1 MSTIHVIQGGSA
13 AESLRDALAQ
23 AGRDEH
29 VVGLLDDLAVG
40 PLQGVDET
48 PDTRAAFWQHVL
60 GDQIPDWH
68 AQIEAEL
75 ARLDALAA
83 DSGQVVV
90 WHAPSVGDKLL
101 LRRVAYH
108 LRNVPQRLNE
118 VRMSPADLDAPARAA
133 LTRTDQAC
141 ATGMFPPAAF
151 ARKRPVA
158 APISVLRI
166 GRLALEWQEAK
177 HLNAELR
184 YWVSNTIKSGHYT
197 DLDALILAHAEA
209 GWPRATAR
217 RQHHGRRRPRRAVR
231 QRFDRVVALPRT
243 GGSRPPRAAGRRAGR
258 PLFHAGARGSVRPL
272 TSLHLLFRPL
282 SHSTMARTRA
292 PDHESQREQILD
304 LAAEKFAQTSYPST
318 SMSDLATASGTSK
331 ARLYHYYESKEAI
344 LFDLLDR
351 YTKRLMLIIAEVEGA
366 SQRRGLSERDAFAEL
381 VRAFL
386 AEYETSHSRHV
397 ALLNDVKYLE
407 DAQRE
412 IVLDRQRDIVA
423 AFARQL
429 ARAYPDRISKENQ
442 TSVTMMVF
450 GMINW
455 TFTWLKPGGRLGYR
469 DFAEQVIDLMERG
482 LSGTA

>member
-1 MSTIHVIQGGSA
+1 
-13 AESLRDALAQ
+13 
-23 AGRDEH
+23 
-29 VVGLLDDLAVG
+29 
-40 PLQGVDET
+40 
-48 PDTRAAFWQHVL
+48 
-60 GDQIPDWH
+60 
-68 AQIEAEL
+68 
-75 ARLDALAA
+75 
-83 DSGQVVV
+83 
-90 WHAPSVGDKLL
+90 
-101 LRRVAYH
+101 
-108 LRNVPQRLNE
+108 
-118 VRMSPADLDAPARAA
+118 
-133 LTRTDQAC
+133 
-141 ATGMFPPAAF
+141 
-151 ARKRPVA
+151 
-158 APISVLRI
+158 
-166 GRLALEWQEAK
+166 
-177 HLNAELR
+177 
-184 YWVSNTIKSGHYT
+184 
-197 DLDALILAHAEA
+197 
-209 GWPRATAR
+209 
-217 RQHHGRRRPRRAVR
+217 
-231 QRFDRVVALPRT
+231 
-243 GGSRPPRAAGRRAGR
+243 
-258 PLFHAGARGSVRPL
+258 
-272 TSLHLLFRPL
+272 
-282 SHSTMARTRA
+282 MARTRA

-351 YTKRLMLIIAEVEGA
+351 YTKRLMLIIAEVEGT
-366 SQRRGLSERDAFAEL
+366 SQRRGLSEREAFAEL

-469 DFAEQVIDLMERG
+469 DFAEQVIDMIERG
-482 LSGTA
+482 LSSTA

>member
-1 MSTIHVIQGGSA
+1 
-13 AESLRDALAQ
+13 
-23 AGRDEH
+23 
-29 VVGLLDDLAVG
+29 
-40 PLQGVDET
+40 
-48 PDTRAAFWQHVL
+48 
-60 GDQIPDWH
+60 
-68 AQIEAEL
+68 
-75 ARLDALAA
+75 
-83 DSGQVVV
+83 
-90 WHAPSVGDKLL
+90 
-101 LRRVAYH
+101 
-108 LRNVPQRLNE
+108 
-118 VRMSPADLDAPARAA
+118 
-133 LTRTDQAC
+133 
-141 ATGMFPPAAF
+141 
-151 ARKRPVA
+151 
-158 APISVLRI
+158 
-166 GRLALEWQEAK
+166 
-177 HLNAELR
+177 
-184 YWVSNTIKSGHYT
+184 
-197 DLDALILAHAEA
+197 
-209 GWPRATAR
+209 
-217 RQHHGRRRPRRAVR
+217 
-231 QRFDRVVALPRT
+231 
-243 GGSRPPRAAGRRAGR
+243 
-258 PLFHAGARGSVRPL
+258 
-272 TSLHLLFRPL
+272 
-282 SHSTMARTRA
+282 MARTRA

-469 DFAEQVIDLMERG
+469 DFAEQVIDLMEHG
-482 LSGTA
+482 LSPSV

>member
-1 MSTIHVIQGGSA
+1 
-13 AESLRDALAQ
+13 
-23 AGRDEH
+23 
-29 VVGLLDDLAVG
+29 
-40 PLQGVDET
+40 
-48 PDTRAAFWQHVL
+48 
-60 GDQIPDWH
+60 
-68 AQIEAEL
+68 
-75 ARLDALAA
+75 
-83 DSGQVVV
+83 
-90 WHAPSVGDKLL
+90 
-101 LRRVAYH
+101 
-108 LRNVPQRLNE
+108 
-118 VRMSPADLDAPARAA
+118 
-133 LTRTDQAC
+133 
-141 ATGMFPPAAF
+141 
-151 ARKRPVA
+151 
-158 APISVLRI
+158 
-166 GRLALEWQEAK
+166 
-177 HLNAELR
+177 
-184 YWVSNTIKSGHYT
+184 
-197 DLDALILAHAEA
+197 
-209 GWPRATAR
+209 
-217 RQHHGRRRPRRAVR
+217 
-231 QRFDRVVALPRT
+231 
-243 GGSRPPRAAGRRAGR
+243 
-258 PLFHAGARGSVRPL
+258 
-272 TSLHLLFRPL
+272 
-282 SHSTMARTRA
+282 MARTRA

-429 ARAYPDRISKENQ
+429 ARAYPERISKENQ

-469 DFAEQVIDLMERG
+469 DFAEQVIGLMEHG
-482 LSGTA
+482 LSSGA

>member
-1 MSTIHVIQGGSA
+1 
-13 AESLRDALAQ
+13 
-23 AGRDEH
+23 
-29 VVGLLDDLAVG
+29 
-40 PLQGVDET
+40 
-48 PDTRAAFWQHVL
+48 
-60 GDQIPDWH
+60 
-68 AQIEAEL
+68 
-75 ARLDALAA
+75 
-83 DSGQVVV
+83 
-90 WHAPSVGDKLL
+90 
-101 LRRVAYH
+101 
-108 LRNVPQRLNE
+108 
-118 VRMSPADLDAPARAA
+118 
-133 LTRTDQAC
+133 
-141 ATGMFPPAAF
+141 
-151 ARKRPVA
+151 
-158 APISVLRI
+158 
-166 GRLALEWQEAK
+166 
-177 HLNAELR
+177 
-184 YWVSNTIKSGHYT
+184 
-197 DLDALILAHAEA
+197 
-209 GWPRATAR
+209 
-217 RQHHGRRRPRRAVR
+217 
-231 QRFDRVVALPRT
+231 
-243 GGSRPPRAAGRRAGR
+243 
-258 PLFHAGARGSVRPL
+258 
-272 TSLHLLFRPL
+272 
-282 SHSTMARTRA
+282 MARTRA

-397 ALLNDVKYLE
+397 ALLHDVKYLE

-482 LSGTA
+482 LSAGA

>member
-1 MSTIHVIQGGSA
+1 
-13 AESLRDALAQ
+13 
-23 AGRDEH
+23 
-29 VVGLLDDLAVG
+29 
-40 PLQGVDET
+40 
-48 PDTRAAFWQHVL
+48 
-60 GDQIPDWH
+60 
-68 AQIEAEL
+68 
-75 ARLDALAA
+75 
-83 DSGQVVV
+83 
-90 WHAPSVGDKLL
+90 
-101 LRRVAYH
+101 
-108 LRNVPQRLNE
+108 
-118 VRMSPADLDAPARAA
+118 
-133 LTRTDQAC
+133 
-141 ATGMFPPAAF
+141 
-151 ARKRPVA
+151 
-158 APISVLRI
+158 
-166 GRLALEWQEAK
+166 
-177 HLNAELR
+177 
-184 YWVSNTIKSGHYT
+184 
-197 DLDALILAHAEA
+197 
-209 GWPRATAR
+209 
-217 RQHHGRRRPRRAVR
+217 
-231 QRFDRVVALPRT
+231 
-243 GGSRPPRAAGRRAGR
+243 
-258 PLFHAGARGSVRPL
+258 
-272 TSLHLLFRPL
+272 
-282 SHSTMARTRA
+282 MARTRA

-366 SQRRGLSERDAFAEL
+366 SQRRGLTERDAFAEL

-482 LSGTA
+482 LSSGA

>member
-1 MSTIHVIQGGSA
+1 
-13 AESLRDALAQ
+13 
-23 AGRDEH
+23 
-29 VVGLLDDLAVG
+29 
-40 PLQGVDET
+40 
-48 PDTRAAFWQHVL
+48 
-60 GDQIPDWH
+60 
-68 AQIEAEL
+68 
-75 ARLDALAA
+75 
-83 DSGQVVV
+83 
-90 WHAPSVGDKLL
+90 
-101 LRRVAYH
+101 
-108 LRNVPQRLNE
+108 
-118 VRMSPADLDAPARAA
+118 
-133 LTRTDQAC
+133 
-141 ATGMFPPAAF
+141 
-151 ARKRPVA
+151 
-158 APISVLRI
+158 
-166 GRLALEWQEAK
+166 
-177 HLNAELR
+177 
-184 YWVSNTIKSGHYT
+184 
-197 DLDALILAHAEA
+197 
-209 GWPRATAR
+209 
-217 RQHHGRRRPRRAVR
+217 
-231 QRFDRVVALPRT
+231 
-243 GGSRPPRAAGRRAGR
+243 
-258 PLFHAGARGSVRPL
+258 
-272 TSLHLLFRPL
+272 
-282 SHSTMARTRA
+282 MARTRA

-482 LSGTA
+482 LSASA

>member
-1 MSTIHVIQGGSA
+1 
-13 AESLRDALAQ
+13 
-23 AGRDEH
+23 
-29 VVGLLDDLAVG
+29 
-40 PLQGVDET
+40 
-48 PDTRAAFWQHVL
+48 
-60 GDQIPDWH
+60 
-68 AQIEAEL
+68 
-75 ARLDALAA
+75 
-83 DSGQVVV
+83 
-90 WHAPSVGDKLL
+90 
-101 LRRVAYH
+101 
-108 LRNVPQRLNE
+108 
-118 VRMSPADLDAPARAA
+118 
-133 LTRTDQAC
+133 
-141 ATGMFPPAAF
+141 
-151 ARKRPVA
+151 
-158 APISVLRI
+158 
-166 GRLALEWQEAK
+166 
-177 HLNAELR
+177 
-184 YWVSNTIKSGHYT
+184 
-197 DLDALILAHAEA
+197 
-209 GWPRATAR
+209 
-217 RQHHGRRRPRRAVR
+217 
-231 QRFDRVVALPRT
+231 
-243 GGSRPPRAAGRRAGR
+243 
-258 PLFHAGARGSVRPL
+258 
-272 TSLHLLFRPL
+272 
-282 SHSTMARTRA
+282 MARTRA

-386 AEYETSHSRHV
+386 AEYETSHNRHV

>member
-1 MSTIHVIQGGSA
+1 
-13 AESLRDALAQ
+13 
-23 AGRDEH
+23 
-29 VVGLLDDLAVG
+29 
-40 PLQGVDET
+40 
-48 PDTRAAFWQHVL
+48 
-60 GDQIPDWH
+60 
-68 AQIEAEL
+68 
-75 ARLDALAA
+75 
-83 DSGQVVV
+83 
-90 WHAPSVGDKLL
+90 
-101 LRRVAYH
+101 
-108 LRNVPQRLNE
+108 
-118 VRMSPADLDAPARAA
+118 
-133 LTRTDQAC
+133 
-141 ATGMFPPAAF
+141 
-151 ARKRPVA
+151 
-158 APISVLRI
+158 
-166 GRLALEWQEAK
+166 
-177 HLNAELR
+177 
-184 YWVSNTIKSGHYT
+184 
-197 DLDALILAHAEA
+197 
-209 GWPRATAR
+209 
-217 RQHHGRRRPRRAVR
+217 
-231 QRFDRVVALPRT
+231 
-243 GGSRPPRAAGRRAGR
+243 
-258 PLFHAGARGSVRPL
+258 
-272 TSLHLLFRPL
+272 
-282 SHSTMARTRA
+282 MARTRA

-429 ARAYPDRISKENQ
+429 ARAYPDRISKDNQ

-482 LSGTA
+482 LSPGA

>member
-1 MSTIHVIQGGSA
+1 
-13 AESLRDALAQ
+13 
-23 AGRDEH
+23 
-29 VVGLLDDLAVG
+29 
-40 PLQGVDET
+40 
-48 PDTRAAFWQHVL
+48 
-60 GDQIPDWH
+60 
-68 AQIEAEL
+68 
-75 ARLDALAA
+75 
-83 DSGQVVV
+83 
-90 WHAPSVGDKLL
+90 
-101 LRRVAYH
+101 
-108 LRNVPQRLNE
+108 
-118 VRMSPADLDAPARAA
+118 
-133 LTRTDQAC
+133 
-141 ATGMFPPAAF
+141 
-151 ARKRPVA
+151 
-158 APISVLRI
+158 
-166 GRLALEWQEAK
+166 
-177 HLNAELR
+177 
-184 YWVSNTIKSGHYT
+184 
-197 DLDALILAHAEA
+197 
-209 GWPRATAR
+209 
-217 RQHHGRRRPRRAVR
+217 
-231 QRFDRVVALPRT
+231 
-243 GGSRPPRAAGRRAGR
+243 
-258 PLFHAGARGSVRPL
+258 
-272 TSLHLLFRPL
+272 
-282 SHSTMARTRA
+282 MARTRA

-412 IVLDRQRDIVA
+412 IILDRQRDIVA

-469 DFAEQVIDLMERG
+469 DFAEQVIDLMEHG
-482 LSGTA
+482 LSAGR